1 MISPTTH
8 RLFQDLRPSGKC
20 LEWDPQLH
28 NSIGSDTPRF
38 SDERV
43 YMDPWAANYHIPK
56 WCFAERVTIRQ
67 RTATISREVIFGP
80 RDLRKAPPEHT
91 RSNLVKGS
99 PKGFIGRDAARRI
112 RNIINDWTQA
122 VNCGSKW
129 AKSQGADHGIFFSF
143 CTLTLPVQQMHG
155 DKELKQD
162 LLNPFIKA
170 LQRDHGLVNY
180 LWRAEPQRNRNLHF
194 HLFLDRYVPYDLIA
208 RYWEYHLEFLG
219 YITAYCEQSG
229 SLFPP
234 ATQIITVP
242 KEGQLRDYIA
252 KYLSK
257 AQAKRRSVL
266 PASEEDLQ
274 LPKNARAP
282 KKTRISYWGEGVA
295 KDGSIYEYE
304 VRPIEGRVWG
314 CSDLLR
320 NIKPFNVLVS
330 EVIGKWAVYMEKLKQ
345 AHVILKKFG
354 TILVGAIT
362 EHLREWDQWLWRS
375 FYWWHVDQF
384 RYLYCG
390 QQERPPDRPETIR
403 EILLACCAGIRSAH
417 APAPAAPELVPA
429 PAPIQPPPLRTR
441 SLDPILTIPF

>member
-8 RLFQDLRPSGKC
+8 RLFKDLQPSGKC
-20 LEWDPQLH
+20 LEWDPALR

-43 YMDPWAANYHIPK
+43 YMDPWAAKYHTPK

-91 RSNLVKGS
+91 RKNLVKGT

-112 RNIINDWTQA
+112 RNMINDWTQA

-129 AKSQGADHGIFFSF
+129 SKGQGVDNGIYFAFA
-143 CTLTLPVQQMHG
+143 TLTLPVTQAHD
-155 DKELKQD
+155 DKHLKQY

-170 LQRDHGLVNY
+170 LVRDLNVVHY
-180 LWRAEPQRNRNLHF
+180 LWRAEPQRNGNIHF
-194 HLFLDRYVPYDLIA
+194 HIFIDQYIEHEVLSI
-208 RYWEYHLEFLG
+208 YWEHSLEQLG
-219 YITAYCEQSG
+219 YISAFYAQTG
-229 SLFPP
+229 SFFPP
-234 ATQIITVP
+234 SEHIVKVP
-242 KEGQLRDYIA
+242 REGQLRDYIA

-266 PASEEDLQ
+266 PASENDLQ

-282 KKTRISYWGEGVA
+282 KVTRISFWAEGEDKEGNR
-295 KDGSIYEYE
+295 YEYE
-304 VRPIEGRVWG
+304 VRPIQGRVWG
-314 CSDLLR
+314 CSDSLR
-320 NIKPFNVLVS
+320 NIKPYNVLVS

-345 AHVILKKFG
+345 AHIILKKFG
-354 TILVGAIT
+354 TVMVGAIT

-403 EILLACCAGIRSAH
+403 EILLACCAGIRSTH
-417 APAPAAPELVPA
+417 APAPAAPDLVPT
-429 PAPIQPPPLRTR
+429 PAPIQPQPMRPR
-441 SLDPILTIPF
+441 SLDPILSIPF